1 MICGREIFRQ
11 SHIGLDVNMESCFL
25 ESAHHVE
32 TVLYDL
38 SHCHLITFEDAFD
51 LLSFVDAEGVL
62 LGRAHCHNFTLGLG
76 SYAINECLVREYKFL
91 QNGSVVQNLFL
102 EPTG

>member
-1 MICGREIFRQ
+1 
-11 SHIGLDVNMESCFL
+11 MESCFL

-51 LLSFVDAEGVL
+51 LLSLIDAEGVL
-62 LGRAHCHNFTLGLG
+62 LGRAHCQNFTLGLS
-76 SYAINECLVREYKFL
+76 SYAVNECLVREYKFL
-91 QNGSVVQNLFL
+91 QNGSVVQNFFL